1 MRCARPS
8 LGNWSEITP
17 GAAGGGYLFVY
28 YSDDLSRLPV
38 RFVTKPGDNKSD
50 PNLETC
56 TFGLFSTCGR
66 SMRSGIVARSF
77 PHVFF
82 LTRKNAGRV
91 LAGYYHM
98 RWYASG
104 VFGAGTDFC
113 LAADEVRFLDP
124 PIPVSELRQVAGLD
138 LAAPFRGTRLLSPR
152 QCSRLIR
159 RVRSRPDHTRRYLEE
174 IDRLERFHLRYGG
187 FRYPGWK
194 QVQKFSW
201 ALAGAQYLHKPSAS
215 LLASG
220 KRNNSTSGRWACA
233 ACSAQ
238 ITNTSLL
245 KRCPECGELA
255 SLNPAP

>member
-1 MRCARPS
+1 
-8 LGNWSEITP
+8 
-17 GAAGGGYLFVY
+17 
-28 YSDDLSRLPV
+28 
-38 RFVTKPGDNKSD
+38 
-50 PNLETC
+50 
-56 TFGLFSTCGR
+56 
-66 SMRSGIVARSF
+66 MRSGIVARSF

-82 LTRKNAGRV
+82 LTRKGRGRV

-124 PIPVSELRQVAGLD
+124 PIPVSRLRNVAGLD
-138 LAAPFRGTRLLSPR
+138 LATRFRGTRLLSTR
-152 QCSRLIR
+152 QCSRLLR
-159 RVRSRPDHTRRYLEE
+159 LVRARPDQTKSYLEE
-174 IDRLERFHLRYGG
+174 IDRLERFNLRHGG
-187 FRYPGWK
+187 FRYIGWK
-194 QVQKFSW
+194 QVEKFSW
-201 ALAGAQYLHKPSAS
+201 QLAGAKYLHEPSTS
-215 LLASG
+215 GQASG
-220 KRNNSTSGRWACA
+220 KRNSSASGRWACG